1 MIRYSFGARSS
12 MMRPFTS
19 QGGDLLHLHLTY
31 DSATDNYFVRTTRI
45 VDGFD
50 QPSDAVLIGNDV
62 YVMEYGDN
70 SGNIWKLTFIAQN
83 KKANVAKK

>member
-1 MIRYSFGARSS
+1 MLPLEAQGA
-12 MMRPFTS
+12 
-19 QGGDLLHLHLTY
+19 DLLHLHLMY

-50 QPSDAVLIGNDV
+50 QPSDAILIGNDV

-70 SGNIWKLTFIAQN
+70 GGNIWKLTFASEKN
-83 KKANVAKK
+83 KENVAKK